1 MLPRCQASR
10 KKISPMGEIFC
21 IDKVDK
27 WKFEQY
33 NKDRKKGAAG
43 NG

>member
-1 MLPRCQASR
+1 LH
-10 KKISPMGEIFC
+10 KKISPDGEIFC

-33 NKDRKKGAAG
+33 NKRQKKGAAG